1 MPLPLNLAMTPSEI
15 KQCPSLP
22 APPAWMSCHFSEDNQ
37 GLTDLP
43 EELPEGCLLILDDRI
58 PCNGHS
64 APLAAA
70 ILREVIAQFHCCALL
85 LDFQRPANIETAA
98 MVEALIRA
106 LPYPVAAPP
115 EYAKNYPCPVFL
127 PPAPLHIPLEKY
139 LRPWHGREVWLEVA
153 LCQER
158 ITVSKNGATVE
169 QIFAAAPY
177 CGFFDETLCCRYVSN
192 IQADRI
198 TFTLFETYETLESKL
213 ELADSLGVTRAVGLY
228 QELGKYF
235 IAKYKPPV
243 E

>member
-15 KQCPSLP
+15 KQHPSLP

-58 PCNGHS
+58 PCSGHS

-106 LPYPVAAPP
+106 LPCPVAAPP
-115 EYAKNYPCPVFL
+115 EYAKKYPCPVFL

-139 LRPWHGREVWLEVA
+139 LRPWHGREVWLEAA
-153 LCQER
+153 LGQEQ
-158 ITVSKNGATVE
+158 ITVSKNGAAIE
-169 QIFAAAPY
+169 QIFAAAPS
-177 CGFFDETLCCRYVSN
+177 CGFFDETLRCRYMTS
-192 IQADRI
+192 IQEDHI
-198 TFTLFETYETLESKL
+198 SFTLFDTPGTLKKKL
-213 ELADSLGVTRAVGLY
+213 ELAQSLGVTRTVGLY
-228 QELGKYF
+228 QELGTFLTGKSF
-235 IAKYKPPV
+235 S
-243 E
+243 